1 MLTPLDV
8 KILIHLLVTGGSIA
22 LVGWLLPGV
31 RVKSL
36 GHAVLFSC
44 LLALLNAA
52 LWSQLGTVP
61 GVSRELSS
69 GLGSLLLNGA
79 IFYLVGKITPG
90 IEVSGCLTASLA
102 AFLVSFLN
110 GLLHGLL
117 RDLLR

>member
-1 MLTPLDV
+1 MLTPLDT
-8 KILIHLLVTGGSIA
+8 KILIHLLVTGGSVA

-52 LWSQLGTVP
+52 LWSKLGVLP
-61 GVSRELSS
+61 GVSRELSG
-69 GLGSLLLNGA
+69 GLGSLLLNGVV
-79 IFYLVGKITPG
+79 FYLVGKVAPG

-102 AFLVSFLN
+102 SFLVSLIN
-110 GLLHGLL
+110 GLIHGAL